1 MSAPLSFEQAPAIS
15 VPYRFF
21 VTGPLFGV
29 AAGVLMALKGHDVVD
44 TRWLATTFAAV
55 HLVTVGF
62 MLQVMCGA
70 LLQFLPVAAGAN
82 VWRPK
87 LLAALVHPSLTL
99 GAIALSAGFLGAGP
113 MAMRAAAVLFTIG
126 LSAFVTATVVALMR
140 SPAIGPTATLLK
152 GALAGLAVT
161 SALGIALTTVFG
173 WGVGLPLLEVVHLH
187 AAFGLGGWSLVL
199 VVAVALLVVPMFQ
212 LTPAY
217 PVRFARG
224 LGLTVLVGLAVW
236 TCALVFTLPG
246 LEWLATALGAG
257 ALVAFAWK
265 TLRLQAQRRRKVLDT
280 TVYAWR
286 VGLTCLVIAAFLLV
300 IVRAAPVGEL
310 LRTRAEYLL
319 GVALI
324 AGAFP
329 SMMAGMLYKIVGFID
344 WLHLQR
350 VMAEPPL
357 MQKVL
362 PDAQA
367 RWQWRLSTG
376 ALVLFAGG
384 ALWPP
389 LARVGGVG
397 FAMACVLLEVHLVSA
412 VRLYRRLSAEA
423 QQNEHLRARAIPSR
437 P

>member
-29 AAGVLMALKGHDVVD
+29 AAGVLMALEGHEVVD

-87 LLAALVHPSLTL
+87 LVAAVVHPSLTL
-99 GAIALSAGFLGAGP
+99 GAVALTAGFLGAGA
-113 MAMRAAAVLFTIG
+113 MAMRAAAVLFAIG
-126 LSAFVTATVVALMR
+126 LSVFATATAVGLVR
-140 SPAIGPTATLLK
+140 SPAIGPTAMLLK

-161 SALGIALTTVFG
+161 AGLGIALATVFG
-173 WGVGLPLLEVVHLH
+173 WSVGLPLLDLVHLH
-187 AAFGLGGWSLVL
+187 AAFGLGGWSLLL
-199 VVAVALLVVPMFQ
+199 VIAVALLVVPMFQ

-224 LGLTVLVGLAVW
+224 LGATVVLGLAVW
-236 TCALVFTLPG
+236 TCAIWFSLPA
-246 LEWLATALGAG
+246 LEWLASAIGAG
-257 ALVAFAWK
+257 SLVAFAWK

-280 TVYAWR
+280 TVYSWR
-286 VGLTCLVIAAFLLV
+286 VGLTCLAIAAVLLV
-300 IVRAAPVGEL
+300 VVRVAPAGEV
-310 LRTRAEYLL
+310 LRARAEYLL

-362 PDAQA
+362 PDAHA
-367 RWQWRLSTG
+367 RWQWRLATTALMLLG
-376 ALVLFAGG
+376 AG

-412 VRLYRRLSAEA
+412 VQLYRRLSAQA
-423 QQNEHLRARAIPSR
+423 QTNEHLRARAIPNR

>member
-1 MSAPLSFEQAPAIS
+1 
-15 VPYRFF
+15 
-21 VTGPLFGV
+21 
-29 AAGVLMALKGHDVVD
+29 
-44 TRWLATTFAAV
+44 
-55 HLVTVGF
+55 
-62 MLQVMCGA
+62 
-70 LLQFLPVAAGAN
+70 
-82 VWRPK
+82 
-87 LLAALVHPSLTL
+87 
-99 GAIALSAGFLGAGP
+99 
-113 MAMRAAAVLFTIG
+113 
-126 LSAFVTATVVALMR
+126 
-140 SPAIGPTATLLK
+140 
-152 GALAGLAVT
+152 VT
-161 SALGIALTTVFG
+161 SSLGIALTTVFC

-236 TCALVFTLPG
+236 TCAIVFTLPG

-286 VGLTCLVIAAFLLV
+286 VGVTCLVLAAFLLV

-376 ALVLFAGG
+376 ALWEAS
-384 ALWPP
+384 
-389 LARVGGVG
+389 
-397 FAMACVLLEVHLVSA
+397 VSSE
-412 VRLYRRLSAEA
+412 R
-423 QQNEHLRARAIPSR
+423 
-437 P
+437 